1 MASAELLTP
10 ETERDV
16 QSQHTSCE
24 PRLIELW
31 GNFIVDRIRAGA
43 DDDTIIG
50 ELVGLR
56 VAREQAELL
65 VSEFRDSLGDIPLDS
80 GTPKRRDVPPLTVAQ
95 LTMAIAGAS
104 AAALVCGAI
113 WGGIAIAVNLEVG
126 YVAWGIG
133 GICGLTVVQASGGCK
148 GMALQVIAVVASVVG
163 IVLGKFIFLADVLK
177 QDVAEMLGPAAAETV
192 SMFSI
197 EAVHFFQDNF
207 LFTVGLFDLL
217 FFGLAIATAWKIPDA
232 YETN

>member
-1 MASAELLTP
+1 MASAELLNP
-10 ETERDV
+10 ETENEV
-16 QSQHTSCE
+16 ESQQSSCE
-24 PRLIELW
+24 PRLVELW

-43 DDDTIIG
+43 DDNTIVG

-56 VAREQAELL
+56 VPRDQAELL
-65 VSEFRDSLGDIPLDS
+65 VAEFRDSLGNVPL
-80 GTPKRRDVPPLTVAQ
+80 GNTTPKRRDHPTLTAAQ
-95 LTMAIAGAS
+95 LTMAVVGAT

-133 GICGLTVVQASGGCK
+133 GICGLTVVQATGGGK
-148 GMALQVIAVVASVVG
+148 GMALQAIAVIASVVG

-192 SMFSI
+192 SMFSM

-232 YETN
+232 YETT